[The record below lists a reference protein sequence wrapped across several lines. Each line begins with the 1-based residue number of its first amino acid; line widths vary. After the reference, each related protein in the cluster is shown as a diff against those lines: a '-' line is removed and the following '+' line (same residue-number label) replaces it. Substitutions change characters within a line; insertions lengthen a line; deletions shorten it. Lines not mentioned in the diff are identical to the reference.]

1 MRGIDTARLCGFAL
15 RGERNS
21 AELFGKNA
29 EEAEVL
35 EIGIIGTGVIASAVV
50 RGLVGRG
57 HRIVV
62 SERSSALSSM
72 LAAEFE
78 DVRVAENQ
86 IVLEQSDVVFLGLMA
101 EHAAQVLADLTFR
114 PEQQVISLMAGAAL
128 QRVQELVAPAK
139 AVAVMIPFP
148 GIALGGS
155 PVMVRGNPTVIER
168 LFGDQNEVFSLPDDA
183 ELDAYLSAQA
193 VLSPAVR
200 MVQDAAR
207 WLGARVQDPA
217 QGEAFLRVLVGSS
230 LLTSETEPLL
240 EALNT
245 PGGYNARL
253 REHMVDAGMSAEMKR
268 GLDKLSE

>member
-1 MRGIDTARLCGFAL
+1 
-15 RGERNS
+15 
-21 AELFGKNA
+21 
-29 EEAEVL
+29 
-35 EIGIIGTGVIASAVV
+35 
-50 RGLVGRG
+50 
-57 HRIVV
+57 
-62 SERSSALSSM
+62 
-72 LAAEFE
+72 
-78 DVRVAENQ
+78 
-86 IVLEQSDVVFLGLMA
+86 
-101 EHAAQVLADLTFR
+101 
-114 PEQQVISLMAGAAL
+114 
-128 QRVQELVAPAK
+128 
-139 AVAVMIPFP
+139 
-148 GIALGGS
+148 
-155 PVMVRGNPTVIER
+155 MVRGNPTVIER

-253 REHMVDAGMSAEMKR
+253 REHMVDAGMSTEMKR